1 MIQWSSWGRRV
12 RSAHQSIYC
21 SCQLCMTQSG
31 TSISSVFIKSIHMG
45 GGINI
50 HSMVR
55 ITKIT
60 CDNDSCIHNPDSES
74 GIYMAVVV
82 VDGCCVVVKNLEE
95 EIRGKIKGSMSKCGK
110 KRLTES
116 PSKEGTFIIYF
127 PWYPTSR
134 ETPRPLRTP
143 LTLYSKTP
151 PTYPPT
157 PSRTYSFTWG
167 GVLVSYPT
175 LRRRRLQCISCIYGV
190 KYYVIG
196 SRHHWWGRV
205 WIKVAIDCLLD
216 G

>member
-1 MIQWSSWGRRV
+1 MVILRQKGKIGSSINILLLSAVYDAV
-12 RSAHQSIYC
+12 RNLNILRLHKINTY
-21 SCQLCMTQSG
+21 
-31 TSISSVFIKSIHMG
+31 G
-45 GGINI
+45 GDINI
-50 HSMVR
+50 HSMVC

-74 GIYMAVVV
+74 GIYMAVVM
-82 VDGCCVVVKNLEE
+82 VDECCVVVENLEE

-143 LTLYSKTP
+143 LTLYSKTH

-157 PSRTYSFTWG
+157 SSRTYSFTWG

-196 SRHHWWGRV
+196 SRHHW
-205 WIKVAIDCLLD
+205 
-216 G
+216 